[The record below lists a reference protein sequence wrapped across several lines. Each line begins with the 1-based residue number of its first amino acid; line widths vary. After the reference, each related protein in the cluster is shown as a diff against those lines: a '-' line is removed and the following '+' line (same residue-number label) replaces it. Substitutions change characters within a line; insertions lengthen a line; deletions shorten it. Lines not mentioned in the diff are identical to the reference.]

1 MGAPIQI
8 QSQAELERGILEL
21 EARYD
26 ALVRA
31 IARKDA
37 EHSLL
42 DHKIKER
49 AKDLARMEDAIAKTK
64 ARFGV

>member
-1 MGAPIQI
+1 MGLPVVI
-8 QSQAELERGILEL
+8 QSEAELERGILEL

-26 ALVRA
+26 ALMRA

-42 DHKIKER
+42 DHRIKQRTE
-49 AKDLARMEDAIAKTK
+49 DLAKIEAEIQNVKR
-64 ARFGV
+64 RFGV